1 MSASVKKIKEIG
13 IEQERNLVNLLKL
26 KGFMAA
32 SLQSSA
38 NSLPDVIC
46 GDTEN
51 FFVFEVKT
59 TSTNNIKIYKRQI
72 WTLKKFA
79 YNFNAIPYIAT
90 IFTDRDP
97 TFRFIQLRQLN
108 EHEKMFTIDY
118 NNACL
123 KGQDINEII
132 SNEIQKK
139 LI

>member
-1 MSASVKKIKEIG
+1 MSSSVKEIKEIG
-13 IEQERNLVNLLKL
+13 IEQERNLVNLLKI

-32 SLQSSA
+32 RLQGSA
-38 NSLPDVIC
+38 NSLPDVIAA
-46 GDTEN
+46 DSES

-59 TSTNNIKIYKRQI
+59 TMTNNIKIYKRQI

-79 YNFNAIPYIAT
+79 YNFNAIAYIAT
-90 IFTDRDP
+90 LFSNRDP
-97 TFRFIQLRQLN
+97 YFHFIQPQNLS

-123 KGQDINEII
+123 KGQDLNEIV

-139 LI
+139 LV

>member
-1 MSASVKKIKEIG
+1 MSANIKKIKEIG
-13 IEQERNLVNLLKL
+13 IEQERNLVNLLKT

-32 SLQSSA
+32 RLQGSSA
-38 NSLPDVIC
+38 SLPDVIA
-46 GDTEN
+46 GDSES

-59 TSTNNIKIYKRQI
+59 TKTNNIKIYKRQI
-72 WTLKKFA
+72 WTLKRFA
-79 YNFNAIPYIAT
+79 YNFNAIPYIAVL
-90 IFTDRDP
+90 FTDRMP
-97 TFRFIQLRQLN
+97 NFLFILPRQLN

-123 KGQDINEII
+123 KGKDLNEIV